1 MSLQHALI
9 DILADGQ
16 FHSGNELG
24 KKLNVSRSA
33 VWKALQQLRGFDVDI
48 HAVHGRG
55 YRLAE
60 PLELLESTVIQPAL
74 NSQTQHHL
82 QSLDILFDVD
92 STNAWLLK
100 AQNKHAVVCLA
111 ERQHAG
117 RGRRGRDWVSP
128 FAANLTMSMG
138 WRFELDITAMS
149 SFSLICGVAVV
160 RALKQFDIAEL
171 SLKWPNDIL
180 CQGKKL
186 GGILIEMRGESGG
199 PCDLVIG
206 LGLNVKM
213 PTTVTDSIDQPWID
227 LRHHDDNAVSR
238 NLLAVALIDEL
249 IQACIACAE
258 GQFHD
263 YLGQWRQLN
272 AFNKQPVTI
281 QMMDGRQVSGIFS
294 DIDESG
300 ALLLES
306 AEGLQRFTCGEVS
319 LRNG

>member
-24 KKLNVSRSA
+24 EKLNVSRSA
-33 VWKALQQLRGFDVDI
+33 VWKALQHLRDFDVDI

-60 PLELLESTVIQPAL
+60 PLELLDNQRIQPAL
-74 NSQTQHHL
+74 NAQTRLHL

-92 STNAWLLK
+92 STNAWLL
-100 AQNKHAVVCLA
+100 ALQQRHAVVCLA

-117 RGRRGRDWVSP
+117 RGRRGRDWLAP
-128 FAANLTMSMG
+128 FATNLTLSMG

-160 RALKQFDIAEL
+160 RALERFGVSDL
-171 SLKWPNDIL
+171 GLKWPNDIM
-180 CQGKKL
+180 CQNKKL

-199 PCDLVIG
+199 PCELVIG
-206 LGLNVKM
+206 VGLNVKM
-213 PTTVTDSIDQPWID
+213 PADFAKDITQPWID
-227 LRHHDDNAVSR
+227 LQHCESISR
-238 NLLAVALIDEL
+238 NLLAAALIDEL
-249 IQACIACAE
+249 IQACLACSE
-258 GQFHD
+258 GELD
-263 YLGQWRQLN
+263 AYLKQWRSLNIHHQL
-272 AFNKQPVTI
+272 PVTLH
-281 QMMDGRQVSGIFS
+281 MMDGRRISGDFT

-300 ALLLES
+300 ALLLSEN
-306 AEGLQRFTCGEVS
+306 GQQQRFTCGEVS
-319 LRNG
+319 LRSG

>member
-24 KKLNVSRSA
+24 EKLNVSRSA
-33 VWKALQQLRGFDVDI
+33 VWKALQQLRDVDVDI

-60 PLELLESTVIQPAL
+60 PLELLDSNVIHAAF
-74 NSQTQHHL
+74 NAQTRSHL

-100 AQNKHAVVCLA
+100 SQHKHAVVCLA

-128 FAANLTMSMG
+128 FATNLTMSMG

-149 SFSLICGVAVV
+149 SFSLVCGVAVV
-160 RALKQFDIAEL
+160 RALQKFSVPDL
-171 SLKWPNDIL
+171 DLKWPNDIL
-180 CQGKKL
+180 CRGKKL

-199 PCDLVIG
+199 PCELVIG
-206 LGLNVKM
+206 LGLNVRM
-213 PTTVTDSIDQPWID
+213 PANVGITIDQPWID
-227 LRHHDDNAVSR
+227 LQHHDAISR
-238 NLLAVALIDEL
+238 NLLAASLVDEL
-249 IQACIACAE
+249 IQACIACSN
-258 GQFHD
+258 GLVD
-263 YLGQWRQLN
+263 SYLDEWRQLN
-272 AFNKQPVTI
+272 AYDNQTVMI
-281 QMMDGRQVSGIFS
+281 QMMDGRTVAGNFA

-306 AEGLQRFTCGEVS
+306 KGEIQRFTCGEVS
-319 LRNG
+319 LRSG

>member
-24 KKLNVSRSA
+24 EKLNVSRSA
-33 VWKALQQLRGFDVDI
+33 VWKALQHLRDFDVDI

-60 PLELLESTVIQPAL
+60 PIELLDNKRIQSAL
-74 NSQTQHHL
+74 NQQTLSLL

-92 STNAWLLK
+92 STNAWLLSS
-100 AQNKHAVVCLA
+100 QNRHAVVCLA

-117 RGRRGRDWVSP
+117 RGRRGRDWLAP
-128 FAANLTMSMG
+128 FATNLTLSMG

-160 RALKQFDIAEL
+160 RALERFGVTEL
-171 SLKWPNDIL
+171 GLKWPNDIM
-180 CQGKKL
+180 CQNKKL

-199 PCDLVIG
+199 PSELVIG
-206 LGLNVKM
+206 VGLNIKV
-213 PTTVTDSIDQPWID
+213 PASHANNITQPWID
-227 LRHHDDNAVSR
+227 LQHCESVSR
-238 NLLAVALIDEL
+238 NLLAAALIDEL
-249 IQACIACAE
+249 TDACLACSQGKLEA
-258 GQFHD
+258 
-263 YLGQWRQLN
+263 YLEQWRMLNIHHQL
-272 AFNKQPVTI
+272 PVTLH
-281 QMMDGRQVSGIFS
+281 MMDGSQVCGNFE

-300 ALLLES
+300 ALLLSEN
-306 AEGLQRFTCGEVS
+306 GQQQRYTSGEVS

>member
-16 FHSGNELG
+16 FHSGSELG
-24 KKLNVSRSA
+24 EKLNVSRSA
-33 VWKALQQLRGFDVDI
+33 VWKALQQLRKFDVDI

-60 PLELLESTVIQPAL
+60 PLELLDSHKIQPAL
-74 NSQTQHHL
+74 NSQTQSHL

-100 AQNKHAVVCLA
+100 AQHKHAVVCLA

-128 FAANLTMSMG
+128 FAANLTMSLG

-160 RALKQFDIAEL
+160 RALQKLGVSEL
-171 SLKWPNDIL
+171 GLKWPNDII

-199 PCDLVIG
+199 PCDLVVG
-206 LGLNVKM
+206 VGLNVRM
-213 PTTVTDSIDQPWID
+213 PANMVSLASIEQPWID
-227 LRHHDDNAVSR
+227 LQHVGLISR
-238 NLLAVALIDEL
+238 NVLAAAMIDEL
-249 IQACIACAE
+249 VGACLACAN
-258 GQFHD
+258 GQSDD
-263 YLGQWRQLN
+263 YLDEWRELN
-272 AFNKQPVTI
+272 IYSNKPVMI
-281 QMMDGRQVSGIFS
+281 HMMDGNSVSGNFS

-300 ALLLES
+300 ALLLQTGSE
-306 AEGLQRFTCGEVS
+306 LQRFTCGEVS
-319 LRNG
+319 LRSG

>member
-24 KKLNVSRSA
+24 EQLNVSRSA
-33 VWKALQQLRGFDVDI
+33 VWKALQQLGEFDVDI

-60 PLELLESTVIQPAL
+60 PLELLDNQRIHAELSE
-74 NSQTQHHL
+74 QTRTNL

-100 AQNKHAVVCLA
+100 AQQRHAVVCLA

-117 RGRRGRDWVSP
+117 RGRRGRDWLAP
-128 FAANLTMSMG
+128 FATNLTLSLG
-138 WRFELDITAMS
+138 WRFDLDITALS

-160 RALKQFDIAEL
+160 RALQRFGVTEL
-171 SLKWPNDIL
+171 GLKWPNDII
-180 CQGKKL
+180 CQNKKL

-199 PCDLVIG
+199 PCELVIG
-206 LGLNVKM
+206 VGLNLRVS
-213 PTTVTDSIDQPWID
+213 TEQAASITQPWID
-227 LRHHDDNAVSR
+227 LQHCESISR
-238 NLLAVALIDEL
+238 NRLAAALIDEL
-249 IQACIACAE
+249 LEACIACSQ
-258 GQFHD
+258 GQFED
-263 YLGQWRQLN
+263 YLSQWRVLNIHHQL
-272 AFNKQPVTI
+272 PVTLHL
-281 QMMDGRQVSGIFS
+281 MDGRQISGYFA

-300 ALLLES
+300 ALLLSEK
-306 AEGLQRFTCGEVS
+306 GQQQRFTCGEVS
-319 LRNG
+319 LRSG

>member
-24 KKLNVSRSA
+24 EKLNVSRSA

-60 PLELLESTVIQPAL
+60 PLELLDSHTIQPAL
-74 NSQTQHHL
+74 NSQTQNHL

-100 AQNKHAVVCLA
+100 EQQKHAVVCLA

-128 FAANLTMSMG
+128 FAANLTMSLG
-138 WRFELDITAMS
+138 WRFEMDITAMS

-160 RALKQFDIAEL
+160 RALQKFAVAEL

-199 PCDLVIG
+199 PCDLVVG
-206 LGLNVKM
+206 VGLNVKM
-213 PTTVTDSIDQPWID
+213 PSSMTDSIDQPWID
-227 LRHHDDNAVSR
+227 LQHTGSVSR
-238 NLLAVALIDEL
+238 NLLAAAMINELID
-249 IQACIACAE
+249 ACLACVN
-258 GQFHD
+258 GQSDD
-263 YLGQWRQLN
+263 YLREWRKLN
-272 AFNKQPVTI
+272 AYDKQSVTI
-281 QMMDGRQVSGIFS
+281 HMMDGSTVSGDFS
-294 DIDESG
+294 DIDETG
-300 ALLLES
+300 ALLLQIDGE
-306 AEGLQRFTCGEVS
+306 LQRFTCGEVS
-319 LRNG
+319 LRSR